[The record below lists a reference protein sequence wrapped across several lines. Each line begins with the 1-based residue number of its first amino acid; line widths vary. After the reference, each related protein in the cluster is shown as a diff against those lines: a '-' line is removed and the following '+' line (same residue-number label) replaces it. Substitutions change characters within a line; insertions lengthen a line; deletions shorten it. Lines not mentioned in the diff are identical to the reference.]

1 MWYTSSS
8 GRIEL
13 NIPKRVAFDCY
24 HQGDCAP
31 SVRWARDNE
40 KRVERQLRK
49 VDPEA
54 LREELRGY
62 GAWDED
68 ELADHETN
76 LDRLLWLACGDIV
89 EEMWNNG

>member
-24 HQGDCAP
+24 HSGDCGPHVA
-31 SVRWARDNE
+31 WARQHE
-40 KRVERQLRK
+40 RKVERQLMK
-49 VDPEA
+49 VNPEILRA
-54 LREELRGY
+54 ELREY

-68 ELADHETN
+68 ELSDHETN
-76 LDRLLWLACGDIV
+76 LNRLLWLACGDIV
-89 EEMWNNG
+89 EEMWNG